1 MFQIGALI
9 AHCILFWGKEIK
21 HAYKSAKQGRYDDR
35 HHQHMAAHY
44 SEAPWWWYVMVLLVS
59 FALGLVV
66 VLRENITLPAWAY
79 VVALIVGSVV
89 APFVS
94 ICCPTTDMNFLIESL
109 I

>member
-21 HAYKSAKQGRYDDR
+21 HAYKSAKKGRYDDR

-44 SEAPWWWYVMVLLVS
+44 NETPWWWYVMVLLVS

-79 VVALIVGSVV
+79 VVALIVGSIV

-94 ICCPTTDMNFLIESL
+94 NSCHTTKRTLLIESL